1 MNQELKD
8 KRINEV
14 ITLFTSGMVKECVVR
29 VQELISLYYDN
40 EPFLFNLLGVAYA
53 AQADFKLAISS
64 YKTAL
69 GLEPNYYEAYNNM
82 GVAYNDWKK
91 PDTALSHLRKAI
103 EINPQY
109 SEAFNNIGNS
119 YKQKLELS
127 LAIQNYKKAIEISPT
142 YVDAMCNLGICLAL
156 EKRYEQ
162 AKNVYKKAITLDP
175 SNKQITFLMSDCLF
189 NMKSYKKAK
198 KVIYKQLQSNK
209 LDSQFNHLLGK
220 ILHKEGDRN
229 ALGYYRIA
237 LNNERSGEEVLNNM
251 GAFFFEQRKLK
262 CSEYALVKALNLNKK
277 NFNAKLNLAYT
288 QLIRKNFKQGWYNQE
303 FRWKADFANDVVWP
317 IKDRELWEGQRD
329 KNVLLWKEQGI
340 GDDILFMGLV
350 PEASEITN
358 STTVYTDP
366 RLISLC
372 ERGMPG
378 VIFKPYRGKIE
389 DEEFDYH
396 LPMGSLP
403 RLFRNSEKDF
413 ERVTTGYLKADPKRV
428 EDLSQELGI
437 GNKKVI
443 GISWKSFKGS
453 NMDNKNIELEK
464 LSDAFGDL
472 DVVLLNLQ
480 YGDVN
485 EEIRDFTKATGIEV
499 LQCKSVDNREDLDG
513 LAALIEN
520 CDLVVSTSNVTIHL
534 AGALGKETW
543 VLLPYV
549 ANFWWLL
556 DRTDSVW
563 YPTLKLYRQ
572 KKYASW
578 YSIIA
583 SIAEDLN
590 EL

>member
-1 MNQELKD
+1 MKSTGD
-8 KRINEV
+8 
-14 ITLFTSGMVKECVVR
+14 
-29 VQELISLYYDN
+29 
-40 EPFLFNLLGVAYA
+40 YA
-53 AQADFKLAISS
+53 ASLVEYNALAKL
-64 YKTAL
+64 K
-69 GLEPNYYEAYNNM
+69 
-82 GVAYNDWKK
+82 
-91 PDTALSHLRKAI
+91 
-103 EINPQY
+103 
-109 SEAFNNIGNS
+109 NS
-119 YKQKLELS
+119 NT
-127 LAIQNYKKAIEISPT
+127 IQFH
-142 YVDAMCNLGICLAL
+142 LAL
-156 EKRYEQ
+156 TELCLGMYEKG
-162 AKNVYKKAITLDP
+162 
-175 SNKQITFLMSDCLF
+175 F
-189 NMKSYKKAK
+189 
-198 KVIYKQLQSNK
+198 
-209 LDSQFNHLLGK
+209 
-220 ILHKEGDRN
+220 
-229 ALGYYRIA
+229 LGY
-237 LNNERSGEEVLNNM
+237 EVRWKV
-251 GAFFFEQRKLK
+251 FP
-262 CSEYALVKALNLNKK
+262 LNKS
-277 NFNAKLNLAYT
+277 
-288 QLIRKNFKQGWYNQE
+288 
-303 FRWKADFANDVVWP
+303 VWP

-358 STTVYTDP
+358 STTVFTDP
-366 RLISLC
+366 RLVSLC

-389 DEEFDYH
+389 DKEFDYH

-443 GISWKSFKGS
+443 GISWKSIKS
-453 NMDNKNIELEK
+453 LHTLKKSLCLMELGK
-464 LSDAFGDL
+464 IFQGL

-578 YSIIA
+578 DSIIA
-583 SIAEDLN
+583 SMTEDLN